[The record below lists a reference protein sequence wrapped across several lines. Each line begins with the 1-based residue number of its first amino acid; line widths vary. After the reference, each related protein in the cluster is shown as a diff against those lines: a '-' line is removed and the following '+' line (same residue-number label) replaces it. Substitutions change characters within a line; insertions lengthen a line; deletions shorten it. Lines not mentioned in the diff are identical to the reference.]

1 VLLKFYYNF
10 VLNISRT
17 ELIARQSE
25 AKELKHKLRRELR
38 DFEDEFQ
45 HTTGRRLQKEDR
57 EPKQKEY
64 AVYKQAKARLRLL
77 EALLT
82 KRGGN
87 NQFNRSC

>member
-1 VLLKFYYNF
+1 LFF
-10 VLNISRT
+10 VLQFFTISRT

-25 AKELKHKLRRELR
+25 AKELKHRLRRELR

-77 EALLT
+77 EALLA